1 MSGRPATTPREFWLV
16 AGAAS
21 LVALILYLPPIAH
34 WQHIPG
40 NESQFFRDIFVT
52 GPFSFLEDPGTIF
65 WQPQIEFGVPR
76 FGNPLFESWYPP
88 HLFTELI
95 PVPLFG
101 FLNWFVY
108 TAGGIVG
115 GYFLFRQLTDDRST
129 AFLAG
134 AVLVLSGVFFNTA
147 FIAQNPEKMLFGP
160 WTLYLLVRGY
170 REHRI
175 DLYLGASCL
184 HILHFLAAPAFVW
197 FYLSAVIG
205 FVLLALAVRDL
216 RERSGGWLAGGLPEA
231 VRAGALFFI
240 PCGLVLLFLVAP
252 IAEYAQFA
260 VNRELSHKDYL
271 RTGTMHPFDVLMAAF
286 WFPDGLARGKQ
297 LYFFEHAAYLGWIPL
312 FLAFV
317 QLRRL
322 TRRQIWL
329 VVITAI
335 VILMA
340 ATSRE
345 PVNFLIR
352 ALPIIGD
359 IRHSSFWMIAWNLL
373 MLALA
378 VHAVD
383 ALGHTV
389 SWRDAGRSAA
399 ILAGLTILGAIVLV
413 VVWGIGPNPAFIRP
427 FLVAGIVLLACHL
440 AARRAVQRRTV
451 IAVLVAVGLIDALS
465 WAMSLTLPA
474 DRNREATIRY
484 VEEFRGTAQPPTI
497 DIGGH
502 GKGRAFVYKSA
513 GGECFYA
520 MASARDTEW
529 ALTFTSLP
537 LRRAWELSKT
547 FGWTQTTACGRMGL
561 RKAASDVLTPE
572 RLALARALDVRFHF
586 VDGDADRAFAEAL
599 GFRYRTFDP
608 YSGFHIYEDPQTLGR
623 IGFYTAGE
631 QVADLDGAVE
641 ALHAAPFEAGRLIL
655 EADIAGFPSGPAPAG
670 DGALT
675 NSGFRIASYAPDRI
689 VVRGNA
695 GAAGILVLRDMV
707 YPGWT
712 ATVNGT
718 PADILPANIIGRG
731 VYLTPGDSEV
741 IFAFRPSHSTVN
753 GAISAASALAL
764 VVALLGTAMRHRRRP
779 TGVSGQ

>member
-1 MSGRPATTPREFWLV
+1 VIGRPATTPREFWLA

-21 LVALILYLPPIAH
+21 LVALILFLPPIAN

-52 GPFSFLEDPGTIF
+52 GPFSILEDPGTIF

-88 HLFTELI
+88 HLLTTLLPE
-95 PVPLFG
+95 PLFG
-101 FLNWFVY
+101 FINWFVY
-108 TAGGIVG
+108 TAGGILG
-115 GYFLFRQLTDDRST
+115 GYFLFRQLTYDRAT

-147 FIAQNPEKMLFGP
+147 FIAQYPEKMLFGP

-170 REHRI
+170 RERRA

-205 FVLLALAVRDL
+205 FVLLGLAIRDL
-216 RERSGGWLAGGLPEA
+216 RQRTGSWFSGGVPEA
-231 VRAGALFFI
+231 VRAGALFFV
-240 PCGLVLLFLVAP
+240 PCGLVLLFLVVP
-252 IAEYAQFA
+252 IAEYTEFA

-271 RTGTMHPFDVLMAAF
+271 RTGTMHPFDMLMAAF
-286 WFPDGLARGKQ
+286 WFPDGLTRGNQ

-352 ALPIIGD
+352 ALPVIGD
-359 IRHSSFWMIAWNLL
+359 IRHSSFWMIGWNLL

-378 VHAVD
+378 VRAID
-383 ALGHTV
+383 SLGKEV

-399 ILAGLTILGAIVLV
+399 ILAGLTVIGAIVLV
-413 VVWGIGPNPAFIRP
+413 LVWGIGPNPGFARP

-440 AARRAVQRRTV
+440 AARKIVQRRTV
-451 IAVLVAVGLIDALS
+451 IAVFVAVGLVDALS
-465 WAMSLTLPA
+465 WAISLTLPA
-474 DRNREATIRY
+474 DPNREATIRY
-484 VEEFRGTAQPPTI
+484 IEEFRGIAPPPTV

-502 GKGRAFVYKSA
+502 GQGRAFVYKSA
-513 GGECFYA
+513 RGNCFYA

-529 ALTFTSLP
+529 VLTFTSLP

-547 FGWTQTTACGRMGL
+547 FGWTQTTACGRVGL
-561 RKAASDVLTPE
+561 RKTASEVLTPD
-572 RLALARALDVRFHF
+572 RLALVRALDVRFHF
-586 VDGDADRAFAEAL
+586 VDGDADRAFVESL

-608 YSGFHIYEDPQTLGR
+608 YTGFHIYEDTQTLGR
-623 IGFYTAGE
+623 IGFYAAGE
-631 QVADLDGAVE
+631 QVPDLDRAVA
-641 ALHAAPFEAGRLIL
+641 ALHAAPFRPGRLIV
-655 EADIAGFPSGPAPAG
+655 EADIPGFPADGSASG
-670 DGALT
+670 DGAQAG
-675 NSGFRIASYAPDRI
+675 SGFRIASYAPDR
-689 VVRGNA
+689 VVIT
-695 GAAGILVLRDMV
+695 GAADTAGILVLRDMI

-718 PADILPANIIGRG
+718 PADIVPANIIGRG
-731 VYLTPGDSEV
+731 IYLEPGDSEV
-741 IFAFRPSHSTVN
+741 IFAFRPSHSAVTGV
-753 GAISAASALAL
+753 ISGASALAL
-764 VVALLGTAMRHRRRP
+764 VLALPWTALRRRRNLRSP
-779 TGVSGQ
+779 SVR